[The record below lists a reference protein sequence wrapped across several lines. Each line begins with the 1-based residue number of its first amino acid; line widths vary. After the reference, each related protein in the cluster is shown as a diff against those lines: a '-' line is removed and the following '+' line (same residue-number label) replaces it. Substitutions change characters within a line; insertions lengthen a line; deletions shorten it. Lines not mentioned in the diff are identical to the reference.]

1 MPRRPSQ
8 VSQSEPDAVEYS
20 EPSVSLAEQIGES
33 RIYAVVDCFYELI
46 QKHDTLSLPFQRV
59 TDWPL
64 HKQRIAYFWWVSLG
78 GSHTGNHSFAVV
90 PKHWRAGFNEMLLG
104 DWKALFREVVSSSLP
119 PELAAAWMERVERIG
134 VSLVTAN
141 QTFANQLSKMG
152 VQILP

>member
-1 MPRRPSQ
+1 
-8 VSQSEPDAVEYS
+8 
-20 EPSVSLAEQIGES
+20 
-33 RIYAVVDCFYELI
+33 
-46 QKHDTLSLPFQRV
+46 
-59 TDWPL
+59 
-64 HKQRIAYFWWVSLG
+64 
-78 GSHTGNHSFAVV
+78 
-90 PKHWRAGFNEMLLG
+90 MLLG